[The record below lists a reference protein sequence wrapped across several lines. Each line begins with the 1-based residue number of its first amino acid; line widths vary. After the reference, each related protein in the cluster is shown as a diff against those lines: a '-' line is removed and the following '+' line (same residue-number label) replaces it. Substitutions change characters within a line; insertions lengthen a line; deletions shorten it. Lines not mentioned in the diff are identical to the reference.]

1 MVLNDRVNVAHLCP
15 YISWPISIPT
25 STTFTTFPPYSP
37 SRPFPVSLPP
47 HFSLSSSSIPTSSI
61 PPLSPPSPFP
71 PSPFL
76 SSSIPFLLISPFQP
90 LPSPLPPPS
99 APPFPFPAS
108 SSSPSIPFPFIP
120 PPPPFICDVTNVY
133 QVIEACVKLKEHKR
147 EACVQMLF
155 FFQIPKY
162 LYNSIEYSFVNF
174 SSHNHKV
181 QIQTGK
187 FEWTLWIKFT

>member
-1 MVLNDRVNVAHLCP
+1 MSLYILTYLYPHLNHLHN
-15 YISWPISIPT
+15 ISSIF
-25 STTFTTFPPYSP
+25 TF
-37 SRPFPVSLPP
+37 
-47 HFSLSSSSIPTSSI
+47 SSIPSI
-61 PPLSPPSPFP
+61 PSSSFLSFILFYPHLLHSPLSP

-120 PPPPFICDVTNVY
+120 IHPFPFHPPPPFICDVTNVY